1 MSIAFKRM
9 LVLAVSAVTLA
20 LAIVPAGYAGEDDQQ
35 TRTTGGSDTGS
46 GSGGAGTGL
55 GATASSSDDGTML
68 SIGLAGGGVLILT
81 AAGLA
86 SRRRRTIAVDA

>member
-20 LAIVPAGYAGEDDQQ
+20 LAIVPAGYAGEDDS

-55 GATASSSDDGTML
+55 GATASSSDDGTMV

-86 SRRRRTIAVDA
+86 SRRRKTIAVDA

>member
-9 LVLAVSAVTLA
+9 LVLAVSA
-20 LAIVPAGYAGEDDQQ
+20 
-35 TRTTGGSDTGS
+35 
-46 GSGGAGTGL
+46 
-55 GATASSSDDGTML
+55 GATASSSNDGAMV

-86 SRRRRTIAVDA
+86 SRRRKTIAVDA